1 MPTGLGGPGP
11 YSSVRRLE
19 QVVATSE
26 SSSWRLVVSLRST
39 TYWHRRIMEDRGFST
54 LRSTTSKSV
63 TWYPL
68 GTHPSDHSWFVKVRF
83 FGTHFAWYHLIRH
96 LNLVVILSRQLVLQD

>member
-1 MPTGLGGPGP
+1 
-11 YSSVRRLE
+11 
-19 QVVATSE
+19 
-26 SSSWRLVVSLRST
+26 
-39 TYWHRRIMEDRGFST
+39 MEDRGFST

-83 FGTHFAWYHLIRH
+83 FGTHVRSQPAVLGLKQDLGRLRF
-96 LNLVVILSRQLVLQD
+96 LVLLAYCTHFVSTWGVGRGVLAEEEKIDNTGSTDVDN